1 MTTIAAVKE
10 VSSDFVSIGDLPKR
24 ALFLA
29 HASYEPRSTAI
40 ASRDLRQLGVAH
52 AFVVASSAS
61 LKKLVA
67 YQESERTISRRLEE
81 VGAAVSTLI
90 FDRERLLD
98 YLERL
103 DAEIKECFARNCF
116 DAMIVDSTT
125 FPKDRLWLTIDY
137 LKLSRPSVRLIVLY
151 VEPDAYNTELV
162 PEGAG
167 WLSAGVKR
175 VAAMPR
181 FNGHQRADRPTLLT
195 IIVGHEKERMQ
206 ITVRNIEPQ
215 KLVLIEQGA
224 QQHGS
229 TSPTLPSQLAAYI
242 GADFAHVID
251 VDKRYSAGSRDHAAV
266 YESIDDIR
274 CRFGNDYNI
283 IVSANG
289 TKLQSLGAL
298 MACRKYRDLTA
309 VYTEPQVYNNE
320 SYSKGSGA
328 TWVLEI

>member
-1 MTTIAAVKE
+1 MTAIAAVKE
-10 VSSDFVSIGDLPKR
+10 ISSDFNSIGELPKR
-24 ALFLA
+24 SLFLA

-40 ASRDLRQLGVAH
+40 ASRDLRQLGVTR
-52 AFVVASSAS
+52 AFIIASSAS
-61 LKKLVA
+61 LKKLAA
-67 YQESERTISRRLEE
+67 YQESERVITRRMEE
-81 VGAAVSTLI
+81 VGAVVNTLS
-90 FDRERLLD
+90 FDRDRLLD
-98 YLERL
+98 YLEKL
-103 DAEIKECFARNCF
+103 DAEIKECFGHSGF

-137 LKLSRPSVRLIVLY
+137 LKISRPDIRLIVLY

-175 VAAMPR
+175 VSAVPR
-181 FNGHQRADRPTLLT
+181 FNGYQHSDRPTLLT
-195 IIVGHEKERMQ
+195 VVVGHEKERMQ

-224 QQHGS
+224 QQHGE
-229 TSPTLPSQLAAYI
+229 TSPVLPSQLAAYI

-251 VDKRYSAGSRDHAAV
+251 LEKRYSAGSRDHLAV
-266 YESIDDIR
+266 YQAITDIR
-274 CRFGNDYNI
+274 NRFGQNYNI

-289 TKLQSLGAL
+289 TKLQSIGAL
-298 MACRKYRDLTA
+298 MACRKHRDLAA

-320 SYSKGSGA
+320 SYSKGTGA

>member
-1 MTTIAAVKE
+1 MTAIAAVKE
-10 VSSDFVSIGDLPKR
+10 VSESFASIGELPKR
-24 ALFLA
+24 ALFLG

-40 ASRDLRQLGVAH
+40 ASRDLGQLGIER
-52 AFVVASSAS
+52 AFIVASSVS
-61 LKKLVA
+61 LQKLPA
-67 YQESERTISRRLEE
+67 YQESERTITRRIEE
-81 VGAAVSTLI
+81 VGAVVTTLS
-90 FDRERLLD
+90 FDRDRLLD
-98 YLERL
+98 YLQRL
-103 DAEIKECFARNCF
+103 EEEVKDAFDKVDF
-116 DAMIVDSTT
+116 DALIVDSTT

-137 LKLSRPSVRLIVLY
+137 LKISRPDVRLIVLY
-151 VEPDAYNTELV
+151 VEPDAYNTEIV

-175 VAAMPR
+175 VSAMPR
-181 FNGHQRADRPTLLT
+181 FNGYQHSDRPTLL
-195 IIVGHEKERMQ
+195 IVIVGHEKERMQ

-229 TSPTLPSQLAAYI
+229 VSPTLPSQLAGYI

-251 VDKRYSAGSRDHAAV
+251 LKKRYSAGSRDHLAV
-266 YESIDDIR
+266 YTAIGDIFE
-274 CRFGNDYNI
+274 RFGKEYNI

-289 TKLQSLGAL
+289 TKLQSIGAL
-298 MACRKYRDLTA
+298 MACRENRDLTA